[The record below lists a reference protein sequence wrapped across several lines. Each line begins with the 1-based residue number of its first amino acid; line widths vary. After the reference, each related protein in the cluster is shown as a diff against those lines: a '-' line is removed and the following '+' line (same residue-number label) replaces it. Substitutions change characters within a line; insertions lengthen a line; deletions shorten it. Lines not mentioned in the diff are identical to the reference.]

1 MMHLLIVGVTLFPV
15 LLAAAP
21 VESLDEDH
29 LRKRVEAFNQAF
41 ETQEFDTALGM
52 YTEKARQRVTPS
64 LPEEKTLKEEWRVF
78 VERSHPISTI
88 KSITLEGAR
97 AIIKM
102 DASIQL
108 PNGTRE
114 HTELYDLWIVENGD
128 WYFRTGNR
136 TSPIFLRK
144 D

>member
-1 MMHLLIVGVTLFPV
+1 MHLLVVGMVLFPA

-29 LRKRVEAFNQAF
+29 LRKRVEAFHQAF
-41 ETQEFDTALGM
+41 QTQEFDTALGM
-52 YTEKARQRVTPS
+52 YTEKARQRVIPS
-64 LPEEKTLKEEWRVF
+64 LSEEKRLKEEWRIF
-78 VERSHPISTI
+78 VEQNHPISTI
-88 KSITLEGAR
+88 KGITLEGVR
-97 AIIKM
+97 AIIKT

-108 PNGTRE
+108 PNGNRE
-114 HTELYDLWIVENGD
+114 HTELFDLWIFENGN

-136 TSPIFLRK
+136 TSPRFLPK

>member
-1 MMHLLIVGVTLFPV
+1 MMHLLIVGVALFPV

-64 LPEEKTLKEEWRVF
+64 LPRMSRSPLKYSERLPWLSHAAFF
-78 VERSHPISTI
+78 V
-88 KSITLEGAR
+88 
-97 AIIKM
+97 
-102 DASIQL
+102 
-108 PNGTRE
+108 
-114 HTELYDLWIVENGD
+114 
-128 WYFRTGNR
+128 
-136 TSPIFLRK
+136 
-144 D
+144 